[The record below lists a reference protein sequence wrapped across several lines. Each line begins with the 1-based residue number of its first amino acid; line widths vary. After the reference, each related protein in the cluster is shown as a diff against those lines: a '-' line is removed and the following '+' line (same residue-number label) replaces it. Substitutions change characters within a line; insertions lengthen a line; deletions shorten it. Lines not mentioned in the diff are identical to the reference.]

1 MKIAL
6 VNTDWMQYNENH
18 SNKAV
23 TQHINLT
30 ESESI
35 MDIKQLNSKIKLIRT
50 NGAKLD
56 ALIQEAAIGCIEH
69 AAAHGDVRPANQ
81 LWDAMP
87 QGSRRNAL
95 GMYLVEYGAMRVNT
109 GKDKEQARFKF
120 QKDFETDLAAA
131 RAVMWY
137 SFKPEK
143 DLAEEFNLSGK
154 LQGLLKAYN
163 KALSDGRTIKASPDE
178 VKVLKSLAA
187 AMRVH
192 ENIKAT
198 VKLKGHLAA

>member
-1 MKIAL
+1 
-6 VNTDWMQYNENH
+6 
-18 SNKAV
+18 
-23 TQHINLT
+23 
-30 ESESI
+30 

-56 ALIQEAAIGCIEH
+56 ALIQEAALGCIEH

-81 LWDAMP
+81 LWEAMP
-87 QGSRRNAL
+87 QGARRNAL
-95 GMYLVEYGAMRVNT
+95 GLYLCQYGAVRVNT

-120 QKDFETDLAAA
+120 KKDFETDVTAAS
-131 RAVMWY
+131 AVMWY

-154 LQGLLKAYN
+154 LQSLLKAYN
-163 KALSDGRTIKASPDE
+163 KALSDGQSIKASPDE
-178 VKVLKSLAA
+178 IQVLKSLAA
-187 AMRVH
+187 AMRAQ

-198 VKLKGHLAA
+198 IKLEEHLAA

>member
-1 MKIAL
+1 MYLGRPRFNLVSVFTKSAL
-6 VNTDWMQYNENH
+6 
-18 SNKAV
+18 
-23 TQHINLT
+23 IRLNLT
-30 ESESI
+30 FNESDTV
-35 MDIKQLNSKIKLIRT
+35 MDIKQLSSKIKLIRT

-56 ALIQEAAIGCIEH
+56 ALIQEVALGCIEH

-87 QGSRRNAL
+87 NGSRRNAL
-95 GMYLVEYGAMRVNT
+95 GMYLCQYGAIRVNT

-120 QKDFETDLAAA
+120 KKDFETDITAA

-154 LQGLLKAYN
+154 LQSLLKAYN
-163 KALSDGRTIKASPDE
+163 KALSDGQSIKATPDE
-178 VKVLKSLAA
+178 IQLLKSLAA
-187 AMRVH
+187 ALRVQ

-198 VKLKGHLAA
+198 IKLDEHLAA

>member
-1 MKIAL
+1 MHLGRSRFNLVSVFTKSAL
-6 VNTDWMQYNENH
+6 IRLNLT
-18 SNKAV
+18 
-23 TQHINLT
+23 LT

-56 ALIQEAAIGCIEH
+56 NLIQEAAIGCIEH

-81 LWDAMP
+81 LWEAMP
-87 QGSRRNAL
+87 NGSRRNAL
-95 GMYLVEYGAMRVNT
+95 GMYLVEYGAIRINT
-109 GKDKEQARFKF
+109 GKDKEQSRFKF
-120 QKDFETDLAAA
+120 KKEFETDVEKA
-131 RAVMWY
+131 RAVMWH

-154 LQGLLKAYN
+154 LQSLLKAYT
-163 KALSDGRTIKASPDE
+163 KAVSDGQAIKATPDE
-178 VKVLKSLAA
+178 IKVLESLAA
-187 AMRVH
+187 ALRVQ

-198 VKLKGHLAA
+198 VKLTGHVAA

>member
-1 MKIAL
+1 
-6 VNTDWMQYNENH
+6 
-18 SNKAV
+18 
-23 TQHINLT
+23 
-30 ESESI
+30 

-56 ALIQEAAIGCIEH
+56 ALIQEVALGCIEH

-87 QGSRRNAL
+87 NGSRRNAL
-95 GMYLVEYGAMRVNT
+95 GMYLCQYGAVRVNT

-120 QKDFETDLAAA
+120 KKEFETDVTAA

-143 DLAEEFNLSGK
+143 DLVEEFNLSGK
-154 LQGLLKAYN
+154 LQGLLKAYT
-163 KALSDGRTIKASPDE
+163 KAVSDGQTIKASPDE
-178 VKVLKSLAA
+178 IQLLKSLAA
-187 AMRVH
+187 ALRVK

-198 VKLKGHLAA
+198 IKLEEHLAA

>member
-1 MKIAL
+1 
-6 VNTDWMQYNENH
+6 
-18 SNKAV
+18 
-23 TQHINLT
+23 
-30 ESESI
+30 
-35 MDIKQLNSKIKLIRT
+35 MDIKQLSSKIKLIKT

-87 QGSRRNAL
+87 NGSRRNAL
-95 GMYLVEYGAMRVNT
+95 GMYLVQYGAIRINT

-120 QKDFETDLAAA
+120 QKDFETDITAA

-154 LQGLLKAYN
+154 LQSLLKAYT
-163 KALSDGRTIKASPDE
+163 KAVSDGQAIKATPDE
-178 VKVLKSLAA
+178 IQVLESLAA
-187 AMRVH
+187 VLRVQ
-192 ENIKAT
+192 ENITAT
-198 VKLKGHLAA
+198 VKLEKLAA

>member
-1 MKIAL
+1 
-6 VNTDWMQYNENH
+6 
-18 SNKAV
+18 
-23 TQHINLT
+23 
-30 ESESI
+30 
-35 MDIKQLNSKIKLIRT
+35 MDIKQLSNKIKLIKS

-69 AAAHGDVRPANQ
+69 AAEHGDVRPANQ

-87 QGSRRNAL
+87 NGSRRNDL
-95 GMYLVEYGAMRVNT
+95 GMYLVEYGAMRLNT

-120 QKDFETDLAAA
+120 NKEFETDVTKA

-143 DLAEEFNLSGK
+143 DLAEEFNLSSK
-154 LQGLLKAYN
+154 LQALLKAYN
-163 KALSDGRTIKASPDE
+163 KALSDGQAIRATPDE
-178 VKVLKSLAA
+178 IQVLESLAA
-187 AMRVH
+187 ALRVQ

-198 VKLKGHLAA
+198 IKLEGHLAA

>member
-1 MKIAL
+1 
-6 VNTDWMQYNENH
+6 
-18 SNKAV
+18 
-23 TQHINLT
+23 
-30 ESESI
+30 
-35 MDIKQLNSKIKLIRT
+35 MDIKQLSSKIKLIKT

-56 ALIQEAAIGCIEH
+56 VLIQEVALGCIEH

-87 QGSRRNAL
+87 NGSRRNAL
-95 GMYLVEYGAMRVNT
+95 GMYLCQYGAIRVNT

-120 QKDFETDLAAA
+120 KKDFETDITAAK
-131 RAVMWY
+131 AVMWH

-154 LQGLLKAYN
+154 LQYLLKAYN
-163 KALSDGRTIKASPDE
+163 KAVSDGQAIKASPDE
-178 VKVLKSLAA
+178 IQVLESLAA
-187 AMRVH
+187 VLRVQ

-198 VKLKGHLAA
+198 TKLEGRLAA

>member
-1 MKIAL
+1 
-6 VNTDWMQYNENH
+6 
-18 SNKAV
+18 
-23 TQHINLT
+23 
-30 ESESI
+30 
-35 MDIKQLNSKIKLIRT
+35 MDIKQLNNKIKRIKT
-50 NGAKLD
+50 NGAALD

-87 QGSRRNAL
+87 NGSRRNAL
-95 GMYLVEYGAMRVNT
+95 GMYLCQYGAMRVNT
-109 GKDKEQARFKF
+109 GKDKEQSRFKF
-120 QKDFETDLAAA
+120 KKDFETDVAAA

-154 LQGLLKAYN
+154 LQSLLKAYT
-163 KALSDGRTIKASPDE
+163 KALSDGQAIKATPDE
-178 VKVLKSLAA
+178 IQVLESLASVL
-187 AMRVH
+187 RVQ

-198 VKLKGHLAA
+198 VKIEGHLA